1 MKGKKADK
9 QSDLEKKR
17 KDNDN
22 IMKELTLMCL
32 DESIKS
38 KLIRT
43 KIETLVTI
51 QVYQRDKF
59 EEIITLVKTDK
70 IKDENDFDWLK
81 NTRCYWKVE
90 EATVAVAVT
99 DVEFI
104 Y

>member
-22 IMKELTLMCL
+22 IMKDLTLMCL

-51 QVYQRDKF
+51 QVY
-59 EEIITLVKTDK
+59 
-70 IKDENDFDWLK
+70 
-81 NTRCYWKVE
+81 
-90 EATVAVAVT
+90 
-99 DVEFI
+99 
-104 Y
+104 

>member
-1 MKGKKADK
+1 MKKICQSGAQDCQSMPLREFIDSYPSAVALLGIQMLWTNRLQEALMKGKKADK

-22 IMKELTLMCL
+22 IMKDLTLMCL

-51 QVYQRDKF
+51 RRNYYSRQD
-59 EEIITLVKTDK
+59 
-70 IKDENDFDWLK
+70 
-81 NTRCYWKVE
+81 
-90 EATVAVAVT
+90 
-99 DVEFI
+99 
-104 Y
+104 